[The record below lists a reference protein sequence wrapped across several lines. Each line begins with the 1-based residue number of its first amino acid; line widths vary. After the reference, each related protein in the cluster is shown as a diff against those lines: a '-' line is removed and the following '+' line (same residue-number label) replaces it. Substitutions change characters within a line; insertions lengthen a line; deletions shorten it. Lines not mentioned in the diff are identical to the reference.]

1 MEKFINQE
9 SEQKLN
15 FLSEKLKFSLRISK
29 EAVNFLPEISEDD
42 IKTKKEKFRFLLGS
56 FNVIN
61 QEEFEVSIKGVF
73 EDEEEIIYKEG
84 KEEIYDISMP
94 RAVNFVQ
101 GINKMPEFKDWKL
114 IGEVHTHPCK
124 PSEFKENFIPWMP
137 SEGDCNALIENYKKG
152 ILKDNQPYIFGIAAP
167 NESGETLYAYYRIIK
182 DKDAYSYI
190 KI

>member
-73 EDEEEIIYKEG
+73 EDDEEIIYKEG

-101 GINKMPEFKDWKL
+101 
-114 IGEVHTHPCK
+114 
-124 PSEFKENFIPWMP
+124 
-137 SEGDCNALIENYKKG
+137 
-152 ILKDNQPYIFGIAAP
+152 
-167 NESGETLYAYYRIIK
+167 
-182 DKDAYSYI
+182 
-190 KI
+190 